1 MQDVRAAAK
10 GAVAVARI
18 ASVGAGF
25 GTDIAAA
32 FDDDVPVV
40 IGSVVHAAAAAA
52 AAVDRTKRTP
62 PQGAT
67 AQPPLSRRRQ
77 WRPGA
82 WRRGGTGTFERLL
95 LGTSSFH
102 GSTFAHFRNGGR
114 YRCVRTRW
122 WRVHQRLALT
132 FWTSTSRTRYIRR
145 LVTCKTK
152 KTY

>member
-67 AQPPLSRRRQ
+67 AQPPLSRRRPPMLSLPLTLPVDAA
-77 WRPGA
+77 RPLDC
-82 WRRGGTGTFERLL
+82 F
-95 LGTSSFH
+95 
-102 GSTFAHFRNGGR
+102 
-114 YRCVRTRW
+114 
-122 WRVHQRLALT
+122 QRELAL
-132 FWTSTSRTRYIRR
+132 
-145 LVTCKTK
+145 
-152 KTY
+152 